1 MTHKIE
7 IKPSAQKELSKIPKN
22 FAVKI
27 IKKIKTLAEDPRPN
41 GCKKLT
47 GVDSAYRIRIGNY
60 RVVYSIYDQQL
71 IIEVVKIGHRK
82 GIYK

>member
-7 IKPSAQKELSKIPKN
+7 IKPSAQKELGKIPSN

-27 IKKIKTLAEDPRPN
+27 IKKIKTLAEDPRLN

-47 GVDSAYRIRIGNY
+47 ALNL
-60 RVVYSIYDQQL
+60 L
-71 IIEVVKIGHRK
+71 IELELVITA
-82 GIYK
+82 